1 MASPS
6 QEKWLERLYDGNSL
20 RYRLRV
26 PELLDRDFLHHLA
39 DAQALG
45 AHAHAALAA
54 DRNGDA
60 AARHAAAA
68 ALVEDVL
75 VVQAAAPALEV
86 ADLVARIARVD
97 GHASE
102 RLDLDEHACVGRQ
115 LLRRVEHVGR
125 QVARVRHLDLE
136 AALRDAHVHLER
148 RRHCRDAQVHG
159 GLALADFGQELVRR
173 VVQAHELG
181 NAADLD
187 LAELRVLE
195 ALPRAEHAPLVAL
208 AVQLGEL
215 EQVLAREVAVE
226 VDEALLPLDSQAREQ
241 IPQLARV
248 GDGAA
253 RVIDEVGDVAVD
265 RLLRL
270 VDELLEAAHHRV
282 AADLLA
288 PFADLPIDGE
298 VLLVHLVV
306 GRVAERSDVAAAEG
320 VEVEPRE
327 DVGVRGGPFDNGARL
342 RLARA
347 EGPGTEL
354 LRLGLPA
361 VREVAVQVDVVVGEV
376 DRVRHVRAVE
386 VLDRAFGPELVVRPR
401 ILEPA
406 RQHDAGQLGVLD
418 EFTRWILAAHRER
431 YPVAVD
437 VTRDPARRGRMRTAV
452 ARVRAHEAAVGEHGL
467 GAVGRHAR
475 QHVEQDAL
483 QPLLDVRRQ
492 IQLVL
497 AAVKRDDVFRDGERH
512 ARAAHL
518 DRVHVAVDPRGR
530 ARAVGISSDL
540 EQPEVASL
548 DALADAFHA
557 HERGIRAR
565 PVLDDARQLFVA
577 EVAGA
582 EWTHGNS
589 GSGPHY
595 FEASERSPMM
605 PSARKASASPAMRPP
620 PTSDVVSMSC
630 GWPLSLPALVR
641 ATVHCQIDEK
651 MPPNPYQNAVGNS
664 TKPPRLDAY
673 GPGRMIVSM
682 MKSATFVPVL
692 RSFHA

>member
-97 GHASE
+97 GHAGE

-195 ALPRAEHAPLVAL
+195 ALPRPEHAAFVLLTVEL
-208 AVQLGEL
+208 RQL
-215 EQVLAREVAVE
+215 EQIIPREMAVVVDEFLLRPLDTEAREE
-226 VDEALLPLDSQAREQ
+226 V
-241 IPQLARV
+241 PQLAGI
-248 GDGAA
+248 GDRAA

-270 VDELLEAAHHRV
+270 VDELLEAADHRI

-288 PFADLPIDGE
+288 PFADLAIDGE
-298 VLLVHLVV
+298 VLLVHLDV
-306 GRVAERSDVAAAEG
+306 GLVAERPDVAAAEG
-320 VEVEPRE
+320 VQVQPGKNIGMRRRE
-327 DVGVRGGPFDNGARL
+327 LYHRARF

-347 EGPGTEL
+347 EGPGADL
-354 LRLGLPA
+354 LGVGLPA
-361 VREVAVQVDVVVGEV
+361 IGEIAVEIDIVVGEV
-376 DRVRHVRAVE
+376 DRIGNVADRKSTRLNSSHLVISYAVFCLKKKKFLP
-386 VLDRAFGPELVVRPR
+386 V
-401 ILEPA
+401 
-406 RQHDAGQLGVLD
+406 
-418 EFTRWILAAHRER
+418 
-431 YPVAVD
+431 VAVF
-437 VTRDPARRGRMRTAV
+437 
-452 ARVRAHEAAVGEHGL
+452 
-467 GAVGRHAR
+467 
-475 QHVEQDAL
+475 
-483 QPLLDVRRQ
+483 
-492 IQLVL
+492 VL
-497 AAVKRDDVFRDGERH
+497 SFTDF
-512 ARAAHL
+512 
-518 DRVHVAVDPRGR
+518 
-530 ARAVGISSDL
+530 DL
-540 EQPEVASL
+540 YA
-548 DALADAFHA
+548 
-557 HERGIRAR
+557 
-565 PVLDDARQLFVA
+565 
-577 EVAGA
+577 
-582 EWTHGNS
+582 
-589 GSGPHY
+589 
-595 FEASERSPMM
+595 
-605 PSARKASASPAMRPP
+605 
-620 PTSDVVSMSC
+620 
-630 GWPLSLPALVR
+630 
-641 ATVHCQIDEK
+641 
-651 MPPNPYQNAVGNS
+651 
-664 TKPPRLDAY
+664 
-673 GPGRMIVSM
+673 
-682 MKSATFVPVL
+682 
-692 RSFHA
+692 